1 MSHNS
6 GAVTNLGKIFILE
19 FEESF
24 PNDDEGGV
32 GGFDALPSSLIDSN
46 VNPMWKQQK
55 DKELG
60 HTPWL
65 VALWG

>member
-46 VNPMWKQQK
+46 VNPM
-55 DKELG
+55 
-60 HTPWL
+60 
-65 VALWG
+65 